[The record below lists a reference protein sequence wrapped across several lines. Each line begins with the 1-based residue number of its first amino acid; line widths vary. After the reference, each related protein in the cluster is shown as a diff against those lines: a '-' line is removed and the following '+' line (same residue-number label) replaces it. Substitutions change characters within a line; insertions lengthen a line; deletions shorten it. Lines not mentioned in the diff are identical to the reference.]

1 MAVNRSAGIYE
12 TASKQG
18 VQCEKNFLKVGT
30 SVFLL
35 LRKRAGLRHTAQRET
50 GDRSEEDA
58 DRRTRCRL

>member
-30 SVFLL
+30 SV
-35 LRKRAGLRHTAQRET
+35 QRET